1 MRTLLILIFTAL
13 TSIAGAAP
21 TLKDLQAQ
29 DGDWLRQYML
39 RFGFSKSFTE
49 ESVANYEPKSFGRVV
64 SLNLLGFLTPSGAH
78 LTELDPRAVKKAA
91 TFIKEN
97 TDAFK
102 TAQQQFGVPA
112 EVVSSLL
119 WIETRHGEDTGTFHI
134 VSVYL
139 HLIQSRN
146 PENLKV
152 LTQMALQKNKSVK
165 KYKRPELVALMKKRV
180 ESKSKWAEEQLI
192 ALAEVRKKKHLNLV
206 KLRGSYAG
214 AFGLPQ
220 FIPSS
225 YRDFSASLKP
235 DATPDL
241 SDPADAIMSVA
252 NYLKQSGWQQK
263 NLEAQVTAL
272 MKYNN
277 SRDYANG
284 ILNISEKVP
293 PLSPVPLENKTAT
306 SQ

>member
-1 MRTLLILIFTAL
+1 MRTLLALIFTVLAC
-13 TSIAGAAP
+13 TASAAP
-21 TLKDLQAQ
+21 THKDLQAQ
-29 DGDWLRQYML
+29 DADWLRQYML

-49 ESVANYEPKSFGRVV
+49 ESVTNYEPKSFGRVV

-78 LTELDPRAVKKAA
+78 LTELDPKAVRKAA
-91 TFIKEN
+91 SFIKEN
-97 TDAFK
+97 SEAFK

-119 WIETRHGEDTGTFHI
+119 WIETRHGEDTGSFHI

-146 PENLKV
+146 PENLKI
-152 LTQMALQKNKSVK
+152 LTQMALLKNKSVK
-165 KYKRPELVALMKKRV
+165 KYTRPELVALMKKRV

-192 ALAEVRKKKHLNLV
+192 ALAEVRKKKHLNLTE
-206 KLRGSYAG
+206 LRGSYAG

-235 DATPDL
+235 DATPNL
-241 SDPADAIMSVA
+241 SNPADAIMSVA
-252 NYLKQSGWQQK
+252 NYLKQSGWQAK
-263 NLEAQVTAL
+263 NLEAQITAL

-284 ILNISEKVP
+284 ILNISDKV
-293 PLSPVPLENKTAT
+293 ST